1 MSEQHRSRI
10 YAWICELHDE
20 PTAEYLMSCLA
31 PAPVSDLV
39 TREFLTAEL
48 SRFATKEEMHAG
60 FAALRKEYEVQ
71 RAEDRRE
78 LAQQRA
84 EDRGELAGQRA
95 EDRGELAELRRE
107 LAQQRAEDRSELAG
121 QRAEDRRAAQHRHYW
136 QMGVILAATTPIW
149 LDTFGIIG

>member
-1 MSEQHRSRI
+1 
-10 YAWICELHDE
+10 
-20 PTAEYLMSCLA
+20 MSCLA
-31 PAPVSDLV
+31 PAPVSELV

-60 FAALRKEYEVQ
+60 FAALRKEHEVQRAEDRRARAEDRRELTGQ

-78 LAQQRA
+78 LA
-84 EDRGELAGQRA
+84 D
-95 EDRGELAELRRE
+95 
-107 LAQQRAEDRSELAG
+107 

-136 QMGVILAATTPIW
+136 QMGMILAATTPIW